1 MIICKR
7 PVPLDD
13 QQQQQQQQQQQGEEE
28 GEEILTHRRVNQS
41 KVVQEVP
48 ADQKI
53 IFSI

>member
-7 PVPLDD
+7 PVPPDD
-13 QQQQQQQQQQQGEEE
+13 QQQQQQQKGEEE
-28 GEEILTHRRVNQS
+28 GEEILTHRRVDQS

-48 ADQKI
+48 ADQKL